1 MLFGRID
8 PLAVR
13 DATPRPS
20 SSPASSPSP
29 SRRSPTRAVV
39 ARWRVALAGYGAAST
54 RDACRRL
61 SRRLLALSLT
71 AALVAA
77 CSSAPVGPGFYRV
90 EKGDTLSSI
99 ARRHGQSVASLS
111 RWNNIPNPNQLD
123 VDQVLRVVSPRG
135 DAGVRTRGAD
145 ANAPA
150 RTAPAAPRPAAPPLP
165 VIGGPPA
172 GTTIALAWPAQ
183 GAVVDTFDGSRNK
196 GIDIGGQTGDPVT
209 AAAAGQVA
217 YVGQLRGYGNLLIIK
232 HSGGF
237 LTSYAHLQRASVK
250 EGQAISSGQ
259 TIATLG
265 DTEATRAMLHF
276 ELRYNGQP
284 VNPSRYLPAR

>member
-8 PLAVR
+8 LPVARAAL
-13 DATPRPS
+13 
-20 SSPASSPSP
+20 
-29 SRRSPTRAVV
+29 RRSAPLLLT
-39 ARWRVALAGYGAAST
+39 LAT
-54 RDACRRL
+54 
-61 SRRLLALSLT
+61 
-71 AALVAA
+71 ALVAA

-99 ARRHGQSVASLS
+99 ARRNGQSVASLA
-111 RWNNIPNPNQLD
+111 RWNAIANPNQLE
-123 VDQVLRVVSPRG
+123 VDQVLRVAPPRG

-145 ANAPA
+145 SSASTGVAGSA
-150 RTAPAAPRPAAPPLP
+150 SGRDAPAATRPVPALP
-165 VIGGPPA
+165 TGGPPA
-172 GTTIALAWPAQ
+172 GTSISLVWPTA
-183 GAVVDTFDGSRNK
+183 GPVVEAFDGSRNK
-196 GIDIGGQTGDPVT
+196 GIDIGGQIGDPIS

-237 LTSYAHLQRASVK
+237 LTSYAHLRRADVK
-250 EGQAISSGQ
+250 EGQAISVGQ

-265 DTEATRAMLHF
+265 DTEATRPILHF

-284 VNPSRYLPAR
+284 VNPARYLPPR